1 MFGAKWCYAMRVV
14 EDGYFSKCFI
24 WVMILAGVGVCGL
37 ASWISSYWIAL
48 IGLIIGSI
56 GGGAAQARALGIRSF
71 KVNTN
76 SIDGLE

>member
-1 MFGAKWCYAMRVV
+1 
-14 EDGYFSKCFI
+14 
-24 WVMILAGVGVCGL
+24 MILAGVGVCGL